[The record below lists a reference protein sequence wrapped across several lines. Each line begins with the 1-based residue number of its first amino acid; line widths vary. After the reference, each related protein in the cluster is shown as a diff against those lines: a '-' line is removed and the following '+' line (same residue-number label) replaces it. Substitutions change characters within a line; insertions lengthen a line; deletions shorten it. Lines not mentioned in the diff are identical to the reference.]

1 MAPAPTL
8 EMQPRE
14 KLFNSIMEVDL
25 DAGIPEGSATSTE
38 IINNL
43 FNWEVGDLMV
53 KEFKKFMFLVKVNVN
68 ESRRKDTRQMD
79 TK

>member
-1 MAPAPTL
+1 
-8 EMQPRE
+8 MQPRE

-43 FNWEVGDLMV
+43 FN
-53 KEFKKFMFLVKVNVN
+53 
-68 ESRRKDTRQMD
+68 
-79 TK
+79 